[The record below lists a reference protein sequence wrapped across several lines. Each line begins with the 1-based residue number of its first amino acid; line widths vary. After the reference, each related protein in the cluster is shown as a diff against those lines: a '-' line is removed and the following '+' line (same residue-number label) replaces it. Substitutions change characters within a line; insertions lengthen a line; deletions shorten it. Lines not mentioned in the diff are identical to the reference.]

1 MKIIRKV
8 KLTMQEV
15 ISKMKSKST
24 TESNPFRYF
33 TLEQLES
40 YADDL
45 EFQIHNIKEKL
56 TTASQEK
63 RKEIEAKLKDLE
75 SIFDDITKTYNEKI
89 ESIGDKISQNKRR
102 R

>member
-33 TLEQLES
+33 TLEQL
-40 YADDL
+40 
-45 EFQIHNIKEKL
+45 EKL

-89 ESIGDKISQNKRR
+89 ESIGDKISQNKKRR
-102 R
+102 